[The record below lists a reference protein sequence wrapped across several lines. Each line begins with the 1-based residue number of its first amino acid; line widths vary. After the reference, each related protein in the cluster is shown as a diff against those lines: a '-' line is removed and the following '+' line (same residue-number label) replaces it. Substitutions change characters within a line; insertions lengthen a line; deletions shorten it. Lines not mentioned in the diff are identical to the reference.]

1 MTEKLSS
8 NRRKGAGAPLLV
20 SEAADSCGGQV
31 YGPDGDFPSEVV
43 VDSRDVRNGSV
54 FVAMKGDRT
63 DGHLFLKQA
72 FENGAQVIVAEKES
86 WFHSGIELPSGRCL
100 ILTEGSTRE
109 ALLRMAHQHL
119 INVAPSEVIAITGS
133 VGKTTTREI
142 TASLLR
148 DRYRIH
154 VAQKSYNTDIG
165 CALTILG
172 MPLGTE
178 ILLLEMG
185 CSHPGEIAEMVS
197 WFPPTRGI
205 ITEVGPSHL
214 EGLGNLA
221 GVLRAKLEILRSKQL
236 RSLSF
241 NCDNN
246 ALAKELANALSNTI
260 PMTGV
265 GWSPNANLRILSVEK
280 KKLFGQNPVF
290 RAFLERGKERAS
302 VIYSLFGLHHA
313 RNIALALSVVLAIDK
328 GSLTDFRLSLESPQG
343 RGRLLQL
350 PGGGIVVDDSY
361 NANPLSVKAALK
373 NFGSFTQGESSWII
387 LGGMKELGA
396 QSASEHA
403 RIVLDTLAFSNR
415 IFIGREWNNVI
426 SSPDRGLWFA
436 RDAEAAIEILS
447 SELTSG
453 CSLLIKGSRTYR
465 LERIVNWLV
474 RNCES

>member
-197 WFPPTRGI
+197 WFPPPP
-205 ITEVGPSHL
+205 EELSQKW
-214 EGLGNLA
+214 GLP
-221 GVLRAKLEILRSKQL
+221 IL
-236 RSLSF
+236 
-241 NCDNN
+241 
-246 ALAKELANALSNTI
+246 
-260 PMTGV
+260 
-265 GWSPNANLRILSVEK
+265 
-280 KKLFGQNPVF
+280 
-290 RAFLERGKERAS
+290 
-302 VIYSLFGLHHA
+302 
-313 RNIALALSVVLAIDK
+313 
-328 GSLTDFRLSLESPQG
+328 
-343 RGRLLQL
+343 
-350 PGGGIVVDDSY
+350 
-361 NANPLSVKAALK
+361 KAWA
-373 NFGSFTQGESSWII
+373 T
-387 LGGMKELGA
+387 
-396 QSASEHA
+396 
-403 RIVLDTLAFSNR
+403 
-415 IFIGREWNNVI
+415 
-426 SSPDRGLWFA
+426 
-436 RDAEAAIEILS
+436 
-447 SELTSG
+447 
-453 CSLLIKGSRTYR
+453 
-465 LERIVNWLV
+465 
-474 RNCES
+474 